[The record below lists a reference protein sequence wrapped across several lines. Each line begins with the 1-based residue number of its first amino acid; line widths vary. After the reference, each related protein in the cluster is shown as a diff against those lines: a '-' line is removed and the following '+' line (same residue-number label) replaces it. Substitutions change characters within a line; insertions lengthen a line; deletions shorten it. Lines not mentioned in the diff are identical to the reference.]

1 MGGLWSGLRSQMVL
15 GKGLASSLVES
26 NSGGHIVDMLHVA
39 CGSSSELVGRGHS
52 FLPLSLSV
60 LQTCLHLVVFVV
72 PSIIGLRSYSISIM
86 QLTPF
91 PLTIFFVLILP
102 FFTFSYFFYS
112 VVEI

>member
-15 GKGLASSLVES
+15 GKGLASSLVEL

-39 CGSSSELVGRGHS
+39 CGSSGELVGRGHN
-52 FLPLSLSV
+52 FLPLSLLV

-86 QLTPF
+86 QLTPL
-91 PLTIFFVLILP
+91 PLTIFF
-102 FFTFSYFFYS
+102 Y
-112 VVEI
+112 